1 MSTILD
7 LLYREYCRAR
17 LVEMRK
23 QLLLS
28 VPKDEIRAANRDACD
43 PAGPDDRGRGLGNET
58 ATKKLLPSDRRVS

>member
-17 LVEMRK
+17 LTEMRK

-28 VPKDEIRAANRDACD
+28 VPNNEMPAANSDASD
-43 PAGPDDRGRGLGNET
+43 PSDQNRGLGNEA
-58 ATKKLLPSDRRVS
+58 ATTKLPPSGRRVS